1 MSTQTREITQ
11 EVIQTFIEGHDPMK
25 RIVNITYSSQDNY
38 VTIYYRDEKG
48 QKCKTRDSF
57 YPFVWATRNA
67 CTKLCGGNRSELKTL
82 MDEFGIGVKKLSNT
96 NINGEVIE
104 EFENG
109 YMFMF
114 FAKKPMPNSKFH
126 QFFKRAQNPIY
137 AQKDKNGKEVLRSSV
152 ESRQYLAVPPVEQ
165 YMIST
170 GRRFFKGYE
179 DYDEVYRMIFDLETE
194 GLDPKRNRI
203 NQIGIRTNKGF
214 EKILTIE
221 GNSEEEKSVNEL
233 VAIDTFFKI
242 IYQFQ
247 PDIITAHNGENFDWN
262 FIIERCN
269 VLGMPID
276 KISSKYFNGESI
288 RKDERESI
296 LKLGGEME
304 KFRKTIVPNTIVTDS
319 LHAVRRAQAIDSNF
333 LKADLKYST
342 EYLGKKKPNRVY
354 VPGDKIS
361 STWNDK
367 ENSYALNNTNGNW
380 YMITDKNTLKEGY
393 DIVTGKYIVE
403 RYLLDDI
410 WECDKVEHQLNTT
423 NFLICKMLPIP
434 YGKATTMGTAGQW
447 KSLMMAWSYENNLAI
462 PMFGESKPFT
472 GGLSRLLKVGF
483 VKDVIKLDYNSLYP
497 SIDLTWGV
505 ADKQDLMKSML
516 NFLEFMLLQREK
528 FKKLKKEAGKE
539 ITKILSSEN
548 YDKEKL
554 LEAEGRLSLYDK
566 NQLQYKIFCNSYFGS
581 LSAPNVFPWGSL
593 MCGEQT
599 TCIGRQ
605 CLRLMI
611 SHFSNISEKYHINDD
626 EYNYTPVVGDTDG
639 FNFQLPTKF
648 RYTDETPY
656 VGKGLNREVKEGVLY
671 SGYEADLAEFNDLY
685 MKNFHY
691 NGREQ
696 NFMGLGLDEVI
707 SSTINFSRKNYADYF
722 PENKFPKDVKLVGN
736 SIKSKKMPTYI
747 SKFLERGIRFLLKND
762 GAGFLEE
769 YYNYIE
775 KIYNYQ
781 IPLKDIA
788 SKGKIKKSI
797 KEYLEDMKTIT
808 KAGRP
813 KSRQAW
819 YELAIRNNLKVDNG
833 DTIYYINTG
842 KTKSQADIKKIT
854 RWVEVST
861 TLLGEEKKD
870 ITAQIE
876 KEYKLENKKVQANC
890 GKDLNKDEWISK
902 NYPNI
907 RKEEEIVMNCVLV
920 PQDVLESEEDAFCSE
935 DIEYNTAKY
944 IDAFNKRITP
954 LLVCFKKD
962 IRGNILINNPKDRQY
977 FTEEESKLC
986 SGEPNKTTDQDTY
999 EQLMTMEDK
1008 EIKFWTKYNLVPP
1021 FIEECGMGEWDDIVN
1036 DYNNRMNTE
1045 RELGIDKDREL
1056 YDKALNELTSDDI
1069 DSFIENGEI
1078 PVDVLKIVTL
1088 KPDTMEL
1095 VSKKYPDVVIGTIYD
1110 ILDASEKNI
1119 GDNDDAE
1126 DEQ

>member
-11 EVIQTFIEGHDPMK
+11 EVIQTFIEGHDPME

-48 QKCKTRDSF
+48 NKCKTKDSF

-67 CTKLCGGNRSELKTL
+67 CTKLCGGNRGELITL
-82 MDEFGIGVKKLSNT
+82 MNEFNIGVKKLSNT

-114 FAKKPMPNSKFH
+114 FAKKPMSNSKFH

-214 EKILTIE
+214 EKILTIT
-221 GNSEEEKSVNEL
+221 GDSKEEKDVNEL

-342 EYLGKKKPNRVY
+342 EYLDKKKPNRVY

-367 ENSYALNNTNGNW
+367 ENSYALNDTDGKW

-410 WECDKVEHQLNTT
+410 WECDKVEHQLNTA

-434 YGKATTMGTAGQW
+434 YSKATTMGTAGQW
-447 KSLMMAWSYENNLAI
+447 KGLLMAWSYENDLAI
-462 PMFGESKPFT
+462 PMFGESKTFT

-483 VKDVIKLDYNSLYP
+483 VDDVAKFDYNSLYP
-497 SIDLTWGV
+497 SIILTWRIS
-505 ADKQDLMKSML
+505 DRNDLMGAML
-516 NFLEFMLLQREK
+516 SFLEYVLTQREK
-528 FKKLKKEAGKE
+528 YKKLKKEAGK
-539 ITKILSSEN
+539 KADKL
-548 YDKEKL
+548 KEKL
-554 LEAEGRLSLYDK
+554 STLIEGSAEYQEIYTEYTKYVAEENFNDK
-566 NQLQYKIFCNSYFGS
+566 QQLPLKILGNSFFGS
-581 LSAPNVFPWGSL
+581 YGAPNVFPWGSL
-593 MCGEQT
+593 KCAEQT
-599 TCIGRQ
+599 TCTGRQ
-605 CLRLMI
+605 MLRLMI
-611 SHFSNISEKYHINDD
+611 SHFSGHGYKPI
-626 EYNYTPVVGDTDG
+626 VGDS
-639 FNFQLPTKF
+639 F
-648 RYTDETPY
+648 TPDTPLFIKY
-656 VGKGLNREVKEGVLY
+656 KDSGMIDIRPVCELINENAIEVDALNREYDYSKKNFYVLCRSGWVEPSYIYRHATDKPIYTITEGDMTVDVTEDHSL
-671 SGYEADLAEFNDLY
+671 FNDKQEKIKPSEINENTKLEYFNNTELLY
-685 MKNFHY
+685 NVSDTLRIGKYDISNIIKCINNGSLTRIPCIIFNMGKDIMREFYKEFMLNHKEDIVY
-691 NGREQ
+691 NK
-696 NFMGLGLDEVI
+696 
-707 SSTINFSRKNYADYF
+707 TIIASLQY
-722 PENKFPKDVKLVGN
+722 
-736 SIKSKKMPTYI
+736 IKKM
-747 SKFLERGIRFLLKND
+747 L
-762 GAGFLEE
+762 
-769 YYNYIE
+769 
-775 KIYNYQ
+775 Q
-781 IPLKDIA
+781 H
-788 SKGKIKKSI
+788 
-797 KEYLEDMKTIT
+797 
-808 KAGRP
+808 
-813 KSRQAW
+813 
-819 YELAIRNNLKVDNG
+819 
-833 DTIYYINTG
+833 
-842 KTKSQADIKKIT
+842 
-854 RWVEVST
+854 
-861 TLLGEEKKD
+861 
-870 ITAQIE
+870 
-876 KEYKLENKKVQANC
+876 
-890 GKDLNKDEWISK
+890 
-902 NYPNI
+902 
-907 RKEEEIVMNCVLV
+907 
-920 PQDVLESEEDAFCSE
+920 
-935 DIEYNTAKY
+935 
-944 IDAFNKRITP
+944 
-954 LLVCFKKD
+954 
-962 IRGNILINNPKDRQY
+962 
-977 FTEEESKLC
+977 
-986 SGEPNKTTDQDTY
+986 
-999 EQLMTMEDK
+999 
-1008 EIKFWTKYNLVPP
+1008 
-1021 FIEECGMGEWDDIVN
+1021 
-1036 DYNNRMNTE
+1036 
-1045 RELGIDKDREL
+1045 
-1056 YDKALNELTSDDI
+1056 
-1069 DSFIENGEI
+1069 
-1078 PVDVLKIVTL
+1078 
-1088 KPDTMEL
+1088 
-1095 VSKKYPDVVIGTIYD
+1095 
-1110 ILDASEKNI
+1110 
-1119 GDNDDAE
+1119 
-1126 DEQ
+1126 

>member
-11 EVIQTFIEGHDPMK
+11 EVIKTFIEGHDPME
-25 RIVNITYSSQDNY
+25 RIVNITYSHSDDF
-38 VTIYYRDEKG
+38 VRIFYRNENQ
-48 QKCKTRDSF
+48 QKCVRKEPF
-57 YPFVWATRNA
+57 YPFVWATLKA
-67 CTKLCGGNRSELKTL
+67 CTKLCEGNRQELIKL
-82 MDEFGIGVKKLSNT
+82 MNDNHIGVKKLSNT
-96 NINGEVIE
+96 NINGEVIQ
-104 EFENG
+104 EFESG

-114 FAKKPMPNSKFH
+114 YAKKPMSNSKFQ
-126 QFFKRAQNPIY
+126 QFFKLAKNPIY
-137 AQKDKNGKEVLRSSV
+137 GKRSKDGKEELRSN
-152 ESRQYLAVPPVEQ
+152 EEKRQYLVVPPVEQ
-165 YMIST
+165 FMIAT
-170 GRRFFKGYE
+170 GKRFFKGYD
-179 DYDEVYRMIFDLETE
+179 DYDEVFRMIFDLETE
-194 GLDPKRNRI
+194 GLDPKRHRI

-221 GNSEEEKSVNEL
+221 GTTEQEKSVNEL

-367 ENSYALNNTNGNW
+367 VNSYALNNTDGSW
-380 YMITDKNTLKEGY
+380 YMITDKNILKDGY

-410 WECDKVEHQLNTT
+410 WECDKVEHQLNTA

-434 YGKATTMGTAGQW
+434 YSKATTMGTAGQW
-447 KSLMMAWSYENNLAI
+447 KGLLMAWSYENDLAI
-462 PMFGESKPFT
+462 PMFGESKTFT

-483 VKDVIKLDYNSLYP
+483 VDDVAKFDYNSLYP
-497 SIDLTWGV
+497 SIILTWRIS
-505 ADKQDLMKSML
+505 DRNDLMGAML
-516 NFLEFMLLQREK
+516 SFLEYVLTQREK
-528 FKKLKKEAGKE
+528 YKKLKKEAGKKAGKLKDKLATLNEGSAEYQE
-539 ITKILSSEN
+539 IYTEYTKYVAEENFNDKQQLPLKIL
-548 YDKEKL
+548 
-554 LEAEGRLSLYDK
+554 G
-566 NQLQYKIFCNSYFGS
+566 NSFFGS
-581 LSAPNVFPWGSL
+581 YGAPNVFPWGSL
-593 MCGEQT
+593 KCAEQT
-599 TCIGRQ
+599 TCTGRQ
-605 CLRLMI
+605 MLRLMI
-611 SHFSNISEKYHINDD
+611 SHFSNLGYAPI
-626 EYNYTPVVGDTDG
+626 VGDTDG
-639 FNFQLPTKF
+639 FNFQLPKTF
-648 RYTDETPY
+648 RYTKDNPY
-656 VGKGLNREVKEGVLY
+656 IGKGLSRESKEGKEYV
-671 SGYEADLAEFNDLY
+671 GFEGDVAEFNDLY
-685 MKNFHY
+685 MRGKN
-691 NGREQ
+691 
-696 NFMGLGLDEVI
+696 GLGIDEIV
-707 SSTINFSRKNYADYF
+707 SSTINFSRKNYADHF
-722 PENKFPKDVKLVGN
+722 PENKAPKDVKLVGN
-736 SIKSKKMPTYI
+736 SVKSKKMQSYI
-747 SKFLERGIRFLLKND
+747 AKFLDKGIRHLLKND

-819 YELAIRNNLKVDNG
+819 YELAIRENLKVDNG

-842 KTKSQADIKKIT
+842 KTKSQADIKKVT
-854 RWVEVST
+854 RWVETTT

-876 KEYKLENKKVQANC
+876 KEFKKENKLVQANC
-890 GKDLNKDEWISK
+890 GKELNKDEWISK
-902 NYPNI
+902 NYPNV
-907 RKEEEIVMNCVLV
+907 RKEEEIIMNCVLV
-920 PQDVLESEEDAFCSE
+920 PQNILESDEDVFCSD

-954 LLVCFKKD
+954 LLVCFKKE
-962 IRGNILINNPKDRQY
+962 IRGNILITNPKDRRY

-1008 EIKFWTKYNLVPP
+1008 EIKFWTKYGLVPP
-1021 FIEECGMGEWDDIVN
+1021 FIEECGMGKWDDIVR
-1036 DYNNRMNTE
+1036 DYTE
-1045 RELGIDKDREL
+1045 RMKTEKELGIDKDREL
-1056 YDKALNELTSDDI
+1056 YEKVLSELTSEDI
-1069 DSFIENGEI
+1069 DNFIDNGEV
-1078 PVDVLKIVTL
+1078 PVEILKITTL

-1095 VSKKYPDVVIGTIYD
+1095 VSKRYPDVVIGTIYD
-1110 ILDASEKNI
+1110 ILDVSEKCTN
-1119 GDNDDAE
+1119 DNDDTE